1 MKAAI
6 IAKVCLSMLL
16 MSTIGWAQ
24 ETSQEAP
31 PPSAQTTTQ
40 EVADEDIAEKLQE
53 HAQEIGET
61 LDQSETAKELSTGV
75 LDPIYKLAEFM
86 AFETFYWV
94 AFAIMVA
101 GVISFAF
108 QLVLGKFFL
117 LFRGSLNVKEILSDF
132 LGLLISLVGLVL
144 TTQAATQNS
153 TFPESPSAV
162 LSATVV
168 GAILGLVFY
177 WWGQKQE
184 FHAVRGKSA
193 ESKE

>member
-1 MKAAI
+1 MKAAVF
-6 IAKVCLSMLL
+6 ATFLLSFLTL
-16 MSTIGWAQ
+16 ANIGWTQ
-24 ETSQEAP
+24 ETSQEVPQAATP
-31 PPSAQTTTQ
+31 ETSQ
-40 EVADEDIAEKLQE
+40 EDLAEKLQE
-53 HAQEIGET
+53 HAQEIGQT
-61 LDQSETAKELSTGV
+61 LNDSEAAKELSTGI
-75 LDPIYKLAEFM
+75 LDPIYRLAEFIE
-86 AFETFYWV
+86 FPTFYWV

-117 LFRGSLNVKEILSDF
+117 LFKGSLNIKEILSDF

-162 LSATVV
+162 LSATAVGVV
-168 GAILGLVFY
+168 LGLVFY

-184 FHAVRGKSA
+184 FRAASHVP
-193 ESKE
+193 ENNE